1 MLCLTRPEGR
11 TISDTPE
18 IIDSNQTPPP
28 QSFLKH
34 LQGGSVKKFLLM
46 PNLNLPPSNCPP
58 VPRLFAG
65 QHSPVPPG
73 LQLPAG
79 NAEIR
84 EVPLSLSEPLSRS
97 SAAALSL
104 KPFPSSGSPRSP
116 RHLGALLVV
125 RGPSGALRHRH
136 RSVRAARGIS
146 AGVKPHA
153 GGPLEAPAGAAA
165 RCGMSPCPRRGC
177 PGRSPQQVAMQEH
190 LEPVQPGKAGAET
203 AVPGESLALEILLDV
218 CSISYESFTRTQLP
232 KDKEGL

>member
-1 MLCLTRPEGR
+1 
-11 TISDTPE
+11 
-18 IIDSNQTPPP
+18 
-28 QSFLKH
+28 
-34 LQGGSVKKFLLM
+34 M
-46 PNLNLPPSNCPP
+46 PNLNLPPSNCLL

-65 QHSPVPPG
+65 QQSPVPPG

-97 SAAALSL
+97 SAAALRL

-116 RHLGALLVV
+116 RHRGALLVV

-165 RCGMSPCPRRGC
+165 RCGMSPCPRV
-177 PGRSPQQVAMQEH
+177 P
-190 LEPVQPGKAGAET
+190 AGAALGAAPSRWQCRNTWSPSSRERLGLR
-203 AVPGESLALEILLDV
+203 PLFLGERLALEILLDV
-218 CSISYESFTRTQLP
+218 CSISYESFTRTLKTNTWKFHSFEERP
-232 KDKEGL
+232 LRVNSLNI